1 MCIRSVTR
9 PRSAGAIMCAEVVVM
24 DEVLETLEGCVA
36 ILEAMEEERHDPR
49 LYAVMA
55 ALRWAISQVEPKC

>member
-1 MCIRSVTR
+1 
-9 PRSAGAIMCAEVVVM
+9 MCAEVILM

-49 LYAVMA
+49 LYAIIA
-55 ALRWAISQVEPKC
+55 ALKWAVARIDPTC

>member
-1 MCIRSVTR
+1 MCTRPVTR
-9 PRSAGAIMCAEVVVM
+9 STLGRANISSEVIGM

-49 LYAVMA
+49 LYAVIA
-55 ALRWAISQVEPKC
+55 AIRWAISQVEPTC